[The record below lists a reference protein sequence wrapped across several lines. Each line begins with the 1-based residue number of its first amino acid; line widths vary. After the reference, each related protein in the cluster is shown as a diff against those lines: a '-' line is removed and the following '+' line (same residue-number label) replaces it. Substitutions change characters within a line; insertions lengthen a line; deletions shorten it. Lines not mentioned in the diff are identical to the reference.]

1 MNSSKFILDVNETTF
16 QWSTN
21 VSNEDAFI
29 LPMIEIRV
37 SGTQNKSKYI
47 SQKFMFYF
55 VWKNKK
61 KFPKTNL

>member
-61 KFPKTNL
+61 KCPKTNL